1 MEHINVAVIGIGNMG
16 SAHAACIAE
25 KQIKGMSLTAVCDIS
40 EKKLAMFAE
49 KYPDGCPVRGVAEGK
64 DSKAVYLLNPQQVM
78 QWMADLSMHIGRCK
92 QAGWA
97 KQAEVDAQQ
106 IKVDTINTQIQNDQ
120 ELMKN
125 IVSLCSFKNNS

>member
-49 KYPDGCPVRGVAEGK
+49 KYPGIKGYISYEELF
-64 DSKAVYLLNPQQVM
+64 DSKVCDSVIIAVPHPLHAEIAVKALEHGLNVM
-78 QWMADLSMHIGRCK
+78 LESPPTFRF
-92 QAGWA
+92 
-97 KQAEVDAQQ
+97 
-106 IKVDTINTQIQNDQ
+106 Q
-120 ELMKN
+120 E
-125 IVSLCSFKNNS
+125 